1 MNVDVIVWT
10 REEYAKLIRVPVEPT
25 VNPTIHPNGNNAP
38 KKPPGLTMNL
48 SPGITLNPSP
58 GLTMNPSPGITLNSS
73 PGLTMNS
80 SPGITLNPSP
90 DPSPKPYPTP
100 TYMRSLTI
108 VYLHKGMK
116 VDYSINSWIQTSL
129 EYYINVPIRVSID
142 S

>member
-38 KKPPGLTMNL
+38 KKPPGLTMNS

-58 GLTMNPSPGITLNSS
+58 GLTMNSSPGITL
-73 PGLTMNS
+73 NS

-116 VDYSINSWIQTSL
+116 VDYSINSWVQTSL

>member
-10 REEYAKLIRVPVEPT
+10 SEEYAKLIRVPVEPT

-38 KKPPGLTMNL
+38 KKPPGLTMNS

-58 GLTMNPSPGITLNSS
+58 GLTMNSSPGITL
-73 PGLTMNS
+73 NS

-116 VDYSINSWIQTSL
+116 VDYSINSWVQTSL

>member
-38 KKPPGLTMNL
+38 KKPPGLTMNS
-48 SPGITLNPSP
+48 SPGITL
-58 GLTMNPSPGITLNSS
+58 
-73 PGLTMNS
+73 NS

-116 VDYSINSWIQTSL
+116 VDYSINSWVQTSL

>member
-25 VNPTIHPNGNNAP
+25 VNPTINPNGNNAP
-38 KKPPGLTMNL
+38 KKPPGLTMNS
-48 SPGITLNPSP
+48 SPGITL
-58 GLTMNPSPGITLNSS
+58 
-73 PGLTMNS
+73 NS

-116 VDYSINSWIQTSL
+116 VDYSINSWVQTSL

>member
-38 KKPPGLTMNL
+38 KKPPGLTMN
-48 SPGITLNPSP
+48 S
-58 GLTMNPSPGITLNSS
+58 SPGITLNSS
-73 PGLTMNS
+73 PGLTMNSSPGITLNS

-116 VDYSINSWIQTSL
+116 VDYSINSWVQTSL

>member
-10 REEYAKLIRVPVEPT
+10 KEEYAKLIRVPVKPT

-38 KKPPGLTMNL
+38 KKLPGLTMNS

-58 GLTMNPSPGITLNSS
+58 GLTMNPSPGIT
-73 PGLTMNS
+73 MNP

-90 DPSPKPYPTP
+90 DPGPKPNPTP

-116 VDYSINSWIQTSL
+116 VDYSINSWVQTSL